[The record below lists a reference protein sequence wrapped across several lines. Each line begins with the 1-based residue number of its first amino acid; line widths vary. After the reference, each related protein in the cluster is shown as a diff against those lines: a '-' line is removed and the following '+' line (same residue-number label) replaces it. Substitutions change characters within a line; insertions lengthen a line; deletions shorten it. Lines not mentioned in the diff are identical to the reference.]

1 MIYNSIG
8 VIIGIMI
15 LVAGIYY
22 MVKEK
27 DDKEAR
33 KMYSVVAVI
42 GGVIVAVMLIKWIIA
57 GL

>member
-1 MIYNSIG
+1 MVYNIIG
-8 VIIGIMI
+8 VIIGVMI

-22 MVKEK
+22 MMKEK

-33 KMYSVVAVI
+33 KMYTIVAII
-42 GGVIVAVMLIKWIIA
+42 GGLIVAVMLIKWIIA